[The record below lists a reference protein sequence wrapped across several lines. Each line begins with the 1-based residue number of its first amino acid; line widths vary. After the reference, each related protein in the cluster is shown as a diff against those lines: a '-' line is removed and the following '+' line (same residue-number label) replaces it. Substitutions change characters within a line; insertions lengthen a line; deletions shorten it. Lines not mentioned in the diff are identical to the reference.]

1 MVKNLPTSAGDAREV
16 GLIPGSGRFPGVQY
30 VNLPQYSCLENS
42 MDRGELVGYSP
53 WGHRIRH
60 YRATN
65 TFTFFTYI
73 CSFFFFQLSIH
84 THTHYRNSY
93 LEKQNACLSRCFQ
106 PVSYSF
112 VPVSVFHSAYKE
124 KKRHFFSS
132 YSIYSNCIYLAS
144 VASFM
149 LICLIYKEQG
159 NCNST
164 TTNKKNLYGSS
175 GAEVGVSG

>member
-1 MVKNLPTSAGDAREV
+1 MATSPSILAQK
-16 GLIPGSGRFPGVQY
+16 IPWTEENWWATVHGVTGSDTTEQLTLSLFSHTY
-30 VNLPQYSCLENS
+30 VL
-42 MDRGELVGYSP
+42 
-53 WGHRIRH
+53 
-60 YRATN
+60 
-65 TFTFFTYI
+65 
-73 CSFFFFQLSIH
+73 FFFFQLSIH